1 MIYVLISGFCLILL
15 ILGTILYIS
24 PAGTIGAHV
33 MIGIFYIWHLGL
45 HGVSLSKVLMFE
57 TPENP
62 FSTSDSSLSSKS
74 SKKTGV
80 ISSDYSTLELTT
92 TTSTSESV

>member
-62 FSTSDSSLSSKS
+62 FSTSESLSSKS
-74 SKKTGV
+74 SKKTGA
-80 ISSDYSTLELTT
+80 ISSDYSTLELTG